1 VVKEEFL
8 CNEDH
13 LNVIN
18 LELPSPASVGLSFAR
33 LKKAVSEL
41 AFIIPNDRENWIP
54 VRKTA
59 PPSTSPRAH
68 GLFIC
73 GVLVAAINDR
83 P

>member
-1 VVKEEFL
+1 VVKDEFL

-18 LELPSPASVGLSFAR
+18 LELPSPAAVGLSFAR

-59 PPSTSPRAH
+59 PFPPRTSP
-68 GLFIC
+68 GPCL
-73 GVLVAAINDR
+73 
-83 P
+83 